1 MRPFKLVSRE
11 YKPDDTIIKVAGP
24 EKTVY
29 IGQGYC
35 THIAG
40 PCAVENRELYL
51 ELARILKNSG
61 AHMLRGGLFKPR
73 TSPYSFQGMGREGL
87 EILREA
93 RKETGMPVVTE
104 IMDLHDIDDL
114 YDYIDVFQVG
124 SRNMQNYSLLEAL
137 GRVKK
142 PVLLKRGLSATIEE
156 WLLAAE
162 YILSG
167 GNEEVILCERGIR
180 TFETYTRNTID
191 IGAVVMVKEL
201 SHLPVIVDPSHAT
214 GKWRMVT
221 PVAAAAIAAGA
232 DGLMVEVHQDPDQA
246 LSDGKQSL
254 TPENYQHL
262 LTRIESLA
270 GLQNKTIQRLI

>member
-1 MRPFKLVSRE
+1 MRPFKLVSRD
-11 YKPDDTIIKVAGP
+11 YKAEDTIIKIEGP
-24 EKTVY
+24 GKPVL

-40 PCAVENRELYL
+40 PCAVENRENYL
-51 ELARILKNSG
+51 ELAQVLKKSG

-73 TSPYSFQGMGREGL
+73 TSPYSFQGMGKDGL
-87 EILREA
+87 AILNEA
-93 RKETGMPVVTE
+93 RHLTGMPVVTE
-104 IMDLHDIDDL
+104 IMDLHDIDFL
-114 YDYIDVFQVG
+114 YDSIDVFQVG

-137 GRVKK
+137 GRVRK

-167 GNEEVILCERGIR
+167 GNHEVILCERGIR

-214 GKWRMVT
+214 GKWRMVS

-254 TPENYQHL
+254 TPANYQQL
-262 LTRIESLA
+262 LSRISSLTKLE
-270 GLQNKTIQRLI
+270 GKLIQQ